1 MGTYFNAHAIIE
13 KNFKITCKILYRKA
27 VNIGE
32 REVNFIMEDKKIIKL
47 LFARAENAITELA
60 AKFGRQLQRIAVNIL
75 GNSQDAEECTND
87 TYLALWN
94 AIPPVSPDPL
104 APYVYRT
111 GRNTAL
117 KRLHR
122 DTAKKRDSRYDVSL
136 EELNECLPGE
146 TTEQTVDARELGRIL
161 DRFLD
166 TKSKESRYIFVRRY
180 WFGDSVTDIAKDM
193 KLKENAVYV
202 RLSRIR
208 SSLKEYLKKE
218 GYHYEA

>member
-1 MGTYFNAHAIIE
+1 
-13 KNFKITCKILYRKA
+13 
-27 VNIGE
+27 
-32 REVNFIMEDKKIIKL
+32 MEDKKIIQL
-47 LFARAENAITELA
+47 LFARAENAISELA
-60 AKFGRQLQRIAVNIL
+60 ARFGRQLHRIAYNIL
-75 GNSQDAEECTND
+75 ENPLDAEECTND

-136 EELNECLPGE
+136 EELNGCLPGE
-146 TTEQTVDARELGRIL
+146 DMEQTMDARELGRTI

-166 TKSKESRYIFVRRY
+166 TTSKENRYIFLRRY
-180 WFGDSVTDIAKDM
+180 WFGDSVTEIAKELHM
-193 KLKENAVYV
+193 QENTVYV
-202 RLSRIR
+202 RLNRIR
-208 SSLKEYLKKE
+208 NSLKDYLKKE

>member
-1 MGTYFNAHAIIE
+1 
-13 KNFKITCKILYRKA
+13 
-27 VNIGE
+27 
-32 REVNFIMEDKKIIKL
+32 MEDKKIVKL
-47 LFARAENAITELA
+47 LFARAENAISELA
-60 AKFGRQLQRIAVNIL
+60 ARFGKQLHRIAYNIL
-75 GNSQDAEECTND
+75 ENLPDAEECTND

-94 AIPPVSPDPL
+94 AIPPVAPDPL

-117 KRLHR
+117 KRLHK
-122 DTAKKRDSRYDVSL
+122 DTAKKRDNRYDVSL

-146 TTEQTVDARELGRIL
+146 TMEQTVDARELGRTM
-161 DRFLD
+161 DRFLA
-166 TKSKESRYIFVRRY
+166 TKSRENRYIFIRRY
-180 WFGDSVTDIAKDM
+180 WFGDSVTDIAKEL

-202 RLSRIR
+202 RLNRIR

>member
-1 MGTYFNAHAIIE
+1 MDD
-13 KNFKITCKILYRKA
+13 KN
-27 VNIGE
+27 
-32 REVNFIMEDKKIIKL
+32 IIKL
-47 LFARAENAITELA
+47 LFARAENAIHELSIR
-60 AKFGRQLQRIAVNIL
+60 FGKQLYRIAYNIL
-75 GNSQDAEECTND
+75 ENHSDAEECTND
-87 TYLALWN
+87 TYLSLWN

-122 DTAKKRDSRYDVSL
+122 DTAKKRDNRYDVSL

-146 TTEQTVDARELGRIL
+146 TMEQVVDAREIGRTM

-166 TKSKESRYIFVRRY
+166 TGTKENRYIFVRRY
-180 WFGDSVTDIAKDM
+180 WYGDSVADIAKEL

-202 RLSRIR
+202 RLNRIR

>member
-1 MGTYFNAHAIIE
+1 
-13 KNFKITCKILYRKA
+13 
-27 VNIGE
+27 
-32 REVNFIMEDKKIIKL
+32 MEDKKIIEL
-47 LFARAENAITELA
+47 LFARAQNAITELA
-60 AKFGRQLQRIAVNIL
+60 AKFGKQLQRIAFNIL
-75 GNSQDAEECTND
+75 QNPLDAEECTND

-94 AIPPVSPDPL
+94 AIPPASPDPL

-122 DTAKKRDSRYDVSL
+122 DTAKKRDNRYDVSL

-146 TTEQTVDARELGRIL
+146 TMEQMVDARELGRAM

-166 TKSKESRYIFVRRY
+166 TKPKESRYIFVRRY
-180 WFGDSVTDIAKDM
+180 WFGDSVDEIAKEL
-193 KLKENAVYV
+193 KLQENAVYV
-202 RLSRIR
+202 RLNRIR
-208 SSLKEYLKKE
+208 NSLKEYLLKE

>member
-1 MGTYFNAHAIIE
+1 
-13 KNFKITCKILYRKA
+13 
-27 VNIGE
+27 
-32 REVNFIMEDKKIIKL
+32 MEDKKIVQL
-47 LFARAENAITELA
+47 LFARAENAISELGTR
-60 AKFGRQLQRIAVNIL
+60 FGKQLFHIAYNIL
-75 GNSQDAEECTND
+75 GNKMDAEECTND

-146 TTEQTVDARELGRIL
+146 ELEQKIDARELGRTME
-161 DRFLD
+161 RFL
-166 TKSKESRYIFVRRY
+166 KSKSRENRYIFIRRY
-180 WFGDSVTDIAKDM
+180 WYGDSVGEIARAL
-193 KLKENAVYV
+193 KLKENAVSV
-202 RLSRIR
+202 RLNRIR
-208 SSLKEYLKKE
+208 SSLKEFLEKE
-218 GYHYEA
+218 GYRYEA

>member
-1 MGTYFNAHAIIE
+1 
-13 KNFKITCKILYRKA
+13 
-27 VNIGE
+27 
-32 REVNFIMEDKKIIKL
+32 MEDKKIIEL
-47 LFARAENAITELA
+47 LFARAQNAISELA
-60 AKFGRQLQRIAVNIL
+60 ARFGRQLYRIAVNIL
-75 GNSQDAEECTND
+75 GNPLDAEECTND

-122 DTAKKRDSRYDVSL
+122 DTAKKRDNRYDVSL
-136 EELNECLPGE
+136 EELNECLPDE
-146 TTEQTVDARELGRIL
+146 TMEQTVNARELGRAM

-166 TKSKESRYIFVRRY
+166 TKSSETRYVFVRRY
-180 WFGDSVTDIAKDM
+180 WFGDSVSEIAKEL
-193 KLKENAVYV
+193 KLQENAVYV
-202 RLSRIR
+202 RLNRTR
-208 SSLKEYLKKE
+208 NSLKEYLKKE

>member
-1 MGTYFNAHAIIE
+1 
-13 KNFKITCKILYRKA
+13 
-27 VNIGE
+27 
-32 REVNFIMEDKKIIKL
+32 MEDKKIIQL
-47 LFARAENAITELA
+47 LFAWAENAISELA
-60 AKFGRQLQRIAVNIL
+60 ARFGRQLHRIAYNIL
-75 GNSQDAEECTND
+75 ENPLDAEECTND

-136 EELNECLPGE
+136 EELNGCLPGE
-146 TTEQTVDARELGRIL
+146 DMEQTMDARELGRTI

-166 TKSKESRYIFVRRY
+166 TTSKENRYIFLRRY
-180 WFGDSVTDIAKDM
+180 WFGDSVTEIAKELHM
-193 KLKENAVYV
+193 QENTVYV
-202 RLSRIR
+202 RLNRIR
-208 SSLKEYLKKE
+208 NSLKDYLKKE